1 MRYILAF
8 LLLFFTTQAHSSIL
22 QTIKDYSEANLSHT
36 SGNNSVQT
44 VGLKNQLLFQS
55 GFMKIVSG
63 IDFLY
68 ARAEGIDTV
77 ERYTADIEASRI
89 LWRNIDRY
97 TSYKWLRDR
106 LSGIR
111 VQHNFNTGVSI
122 HLFQRRRI
130 HNMRIDTGFLYRY
143 EDRLKDEIKQ
153 SPMAQIRCLYGY
165 NIDENKE
172 ILNIYTTNF
181 DLIDS
186 RNVEVMNEISLKIKL
201 TKMLSL
207 RNSYEVRYRNDPA
220 GNFANTDH
228 SLRVGVVAEWR

>member
-1 MRYILAF
+1 
-8 LLLFFTTQAHSSIL
+8 
-22 QTIKDYSEANLSHT
+22 
-36 SGNNSVQT
+36 
-44 VGLKNQLLFQS
+44 
-55 GFMKIVSG
+55 MKIVSG